1 MLVTQDELNDRLNV
15 FVDGSYL
22 IYWSIHSTAA
32 SWKRSSVNAHV
43 CKEPD
48 QDDLPD
54 LLVYQDFVKELESKF
69 LNNVRGVFNIIKQ
82 NKDDIGYTNQENFFF
97 CLDAE
102 REANWRL
109 DYFKQY
115 KGHRRVAKKEFQIG
129 KVFDYI
135 VNVLMP
141 KSDFDDYF
149 GIKTMVLTGVEADDL
164 IATQIMDNP
173 NDVNV
178 IISSDHDFLQLFDKG
193 VIQYD
198 LKRERVK
205 WKSSKFK
212 VDTMTADEFL
222 LCKILSGDV
231 SDNIPGVFPK
241 TGPVK
246 AMKLVKDP
254 ILLKE
259 KLLDDPVA
267 MKQFKLNTK
276 LINFNYIPKNKLQEI
291 REYVKQE
298 TLI

>member
-1 MLVTQDELNDRLNV
+1 MLVTPDNLNDKLNV
-15 FVDGSYL
+15 YVDGSYL

-32 SWKRSSVNAHV
+32 SWKRSSVNASV
-43 CKEPD
+43 CKDPD

-82 NKDDIGYTNQENFFF
+82 NKDDIGYTNHEDFFF

-102 REANWRL
+102 REENWRL

-115 KGHRRVAKKEFQIG
+115 KGHRRTAKKEFQVG

-135 VNVLMP
+135 VSVLMP
-141 KSDFDDYF
+141 KCDFDDYF
-149 GIKTMVLTGVEADDL
+149 NIKTLILTGVEADDI
-164 IATQIMDNP
+164 IATQIMDKP
-173 NDVNV
+173 NDINV
-178 IISSDHDFLQLFDKG
+178 IISSDHDFLQLKDMG

-198 LKRERVK
+198 LKRKRVE
-205 WKSSKFK
+205 WVSSKFK
-212 VDTMTADEFL
+212 VESMTANEFK

-231 SDNIPGVFPK
+231 SDNIPGVFPN

-246 AMKLVKDP
+246 AMKLVQNP
-254 ILLKE
+254 TLLKE
-259 KLLDDPVA
+259 KLMECPQA
-267 MKQFKLNTK
+267 IKQFKLNTK
-276 LINFNYIPKNKLQEI
+276 LIDFNHIPKRKTQEI
-291 REYVKQE
+291 LEYVQQE